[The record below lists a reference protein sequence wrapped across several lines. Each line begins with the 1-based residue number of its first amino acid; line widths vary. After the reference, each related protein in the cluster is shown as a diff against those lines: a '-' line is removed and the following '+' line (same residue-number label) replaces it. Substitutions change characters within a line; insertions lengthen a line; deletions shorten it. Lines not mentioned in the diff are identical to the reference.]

1 MIDRAT
7 DAERYEVI
15 SGGYDRELFAAAAIG
30 TRDRVLDIGCGYGA
44 TTRSAA
50 RRAYQGR
57 AVGNDLAAPV
67 LEQARRL
74 ADAEGVGNVTFEA
87 GDAQT
92 HPFPA
97 GAFDIVIS
105 RFGVMLFADPVAA
118 FANIGTALRPDGRL
132 VFTTVG
138 SPETNDLPRLLA
150 AAMGGQPAA
159 AVHSLADPE
168 RLGEVLTPAGF
179 RDVTLASVETTIDLG
194 PDATAAAA
202 FILAWGA
209 FPPEAGDL
217 GPALTAAARPYETPS
232 GVRLRSTAWLVSAV
246 RP

>member
-1 MIDRAT
+1 VIDRAT

-15 SGGYDRELFAAAAIG
+15 SGGYDTQLFAAAAIG
-30 TRDRVLDIGCGYGA
+30 ARERVLDIGCGYGG

-50 RRAYQGR
+50 RRAHQGQ
-57 AVGNDLAAPV
+57 AVGNDLAVPV
-67 LEQARRL
+67 LEQARAL
-74 ADAEGVGNVTFEA
+74 AAAEGIDNVTFEA

-92 HPFPA
+92 HPFEA

-118 FANIGTALRPDGRL
+118 FANIGTALRPGGRL

-150 AAMGGQPAA
+150 TAMGGQPAA

-168 RLGEVLTPAGF
+168 RLEEVLTPAGF
-179 RDVTLASVETTIDLG
+179 RDVSLDSVETTIDLG
-194 PDATAAAA
+194 PDAAAAAA

-217 GPALTAAARPYETPS
+217 GNALTAAARPFETPE
-232 GVRLRSTAWLVSAV
+232 GVHLRSTAWLVTAA